1 MRRGEPLILGVLQ
14 LVAPCVIQWTK
25 AYKGMP
31 SHLEHTSS
39 HKVTD
44 LFDERR
50 LQMPCA
56 KQVIYHLFLAY
67 LKLPQYNQLMF
78 NFDHDT

>member
-1 MRRGEPLILGVLQ
+1 MRRGEPLNPGAFQ
-14 LVAPCVIQWTK
+14 LVAPYVIQWTK

-44 LFDERR
+44 L
-50 LQMPCA
+50 
-56 KQVIYHLFLAY
+56 
-67 LKLPQYNQLMF
+67 LMREDYKCHVQ
-78 NFDHDT
+78 NR